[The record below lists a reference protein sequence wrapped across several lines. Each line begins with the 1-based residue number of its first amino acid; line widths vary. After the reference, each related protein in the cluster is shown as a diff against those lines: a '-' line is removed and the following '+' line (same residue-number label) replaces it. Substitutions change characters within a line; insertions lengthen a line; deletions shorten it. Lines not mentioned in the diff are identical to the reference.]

1 MPDLLG
7 MNSKDLDRRR
17 SDVEERIFTATHIV
31 EVLDKCRR
39 ELTEDL
45 QRGVITL
52 HEEQRGASTIA
63 AIAEKLDVFYAYAL
77 YHKKGEEDGER
88 T

>member
-1 MPDLLG
+1 ME
-7 MNSKDLDRRR
+7 DRT
-17 SDVEERIFTATHIV
+17 FTAMHIV

-39 ELTEDL
+39 ELAEDL

-52 HEEQRGASTIA
+52 REQQRGASTIA

-77 YHKKGEEDGER
+77 YHKKGEEDGADAKAGA
-88 T
+88 

>member
-1 MPDLLG
+1 ME
-7 MNSKDLDRRR
+7 DRT
-17 SDVEERIFTATHIV
+17 FTAMHIV

-39 ELTEDL
+39 ELAEDL

-52 HEEQRGASTIA
+52 REQQRGASTIA

-77 YHKKGEEDGER
+77 YHKKGEEDGDGAKAGA
-88 T
+88 

>member
-1 MPDLLG
+1 M
-7 MNSKDLDRRR
+7 
-17 SDVEERIFTATHIV
+17 EERIFTATHIV

-77 YHKKGEEDGER
+77 YHKKGEGLVLTDVGAGTDAGPEA
-88 T
+88 

>member
-1 MPDLLG
+1 M
-7 MNSKDLDRRR
+7 
-17 SDVEERIFTATHIV
+17 EERTFTATHIV

-77 YHKKGEEDGER
+77 YHRKGEEDGDGAGKGA
-88 T
+88 